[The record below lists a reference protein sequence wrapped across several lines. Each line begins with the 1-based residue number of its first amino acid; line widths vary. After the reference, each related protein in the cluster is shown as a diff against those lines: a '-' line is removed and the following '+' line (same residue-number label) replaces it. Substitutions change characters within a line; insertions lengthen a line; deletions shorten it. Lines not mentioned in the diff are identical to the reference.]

1 MNFSRFISK
10 RIWNNNFSSFSS
22 LISKIAIGGIVLGV
36 TIILLSFFILNGFKN
51 EIKNNVYSFS
61 GHFNI
66 SKYTGKFS
74 YKDNPLNLN
83 VGLSSHLEKLNY
95 VKYFQPYILSPIL
108 IKSNSDDIE
117 GVLFKGVDKNF
128 NSDLFNSKI
137 INGNWLDFK
146 KSNEYSNEII
156 ISKNLQKVLNAK
168 IGDDVYLYFANNPP
182 VYRKLKLKGVFE
194 TGMQEFDNNFIFG
207 DILLL
212 RKIYNWNDS
221 LVSGVEVFVENQ
233 NNLESIYND
242 LKTKTAFD
250 EFIEKTDTKY
260 IQVFDWLKLLDRNI
274 LIFFTLILFVASFN
288 MISILLILIMER
300 IRMIGIL
307 KALGSNNNQIKNI
320 FLYNGLRLIF
330 LGLFLGNLI
339 SFTFAV
345 FQDKFKILKLDK
357 TSYYMDYVP
366 IGWDLYALS
375 KLNLLILIVIFLVIF
390 LPILVINRIKI
401 LDSIKFS

>member
-1 MNFSRFISK
+1 MNFSQFISR
-10 RIWNNNFSSFSS
+10 RIWSNNFSSFS
-22 LISKIAIGGIVLGV
+22 LFISRIAIGGIVLGV

-51 EIKNNVYSFS
+51 EIKDNVYSFS

-74 YKDNPLNLN
+74 YKDNPLDLN
-83 VGLSSHLEKLNY
+83 IGLSAQLEKIDY
-95 VKYFQPYILSPIL
+95 VKHFQSYILSPIL
-108 IKSNSDDIE
+108 IKSNSEDIE
-117 GVLFKGVDKNF
+117 GVIFKGIDKNF
-128 NSDLFNSKI
+128 NSNLFKNKI
-137 INGNWLDFK
+137 IEGNWIDYE
-146 KSNEYSNEII
+146 SDNEYSNEIV
-156 ISKNLQKVLNAK
+156 ISKNLKKNLNAE
-168 IGDDVYLYFANNPP
+168 IGDDVFLYFANNPP

-207 DILLL
+207 DIVLL
-212 RKIYNWNDS
+212 RKIFNWDNT

-233 NNLESIYND
+233 DDLELNYND
-242 LKTKTAFD
+242 LKSKATFD
-250 EFIEKTDTKY
+250 EFIEKTDIKY

-274 LIFFTLILFVASFN
+274 LIFFTLILLVASFN

-320 FLYNGLRLIF
+320 FLYNGLRVIT

-339 SFTFAV
+339 SISLAV

-366 IGWDLYALS
+366 IGWDLYTLS
-375 KLNLLILIVIFLVIF
+375 KLNLLVFFVIFLVIF
-390 LPILVINRIKI
+390 LPIFIINRIKV

>member
-1 MNFSRFISK
+1 MNFSRFISN

-22 LISKIAIGGIVLGV
+22 LISKIAIGGIILGV

-66 SKYTGKFS
+66 SKYTGKYS
-74 YKDNPLNLN
+74 YKDNPLDLN
-83 VGLSSHLEKLNY
+83 VGLSSHLGELNY
-95 VKYFQPYILSPIL
+95 VKYFHPYILSPIL

-117 GVLFKGVDKNF
+117 GVLFKGVDENF

-137 INGNWLDFK
+137 IKGNWLDFK
-146 KSNEYSNEII
+146 KNNEYSNEII
-156 ISKNLQKVLNAK
+156 ISKNLQKVLDAK

-212 RKIYNWNDS
+212 RKIYNWNNS

-233 NNLESIYND
+233 NNLELIYND
-242 LKTKTAFD
+242 LKNKTTFD
-250 EFIEKTDTKY
+250 EFIEKTDNKY

-339 SFTFAV
+339 SIILAI

-357 TSYYMDYVP
+357 SSYYMDYIP
-366 IGWDLYALS
+366 IGWDLYALI
-375 KLNLLILIVIFLVIF
+375 KLNLLIFIVIFLVIF
-390 LPILVINRIKI
+390 LPILVINRIKV

>member
-1 MNFSRFISK
+1 MNFSQFISR
-10 RIWNNNFSSFSS
+10 RIWSNNFSSFSS

-51 EIKNNVYSFS
+51 EIKDNVYSFS

-74 YKDNPLNLN
+74 YKDNPLDLN
-83 VGLSSHLEKLNY
+83 IGLSSQLERLDY
-95 VKYFQPYILSPIL
+95 VKHFQSYILSPIL
-108 IKSNSDDIE
+108 IKSNSEDIE
-117 GVLFKGVDKNF
+117 GVIFKGIDKNF
-128 NSDLFNSKI
+128 NSNLFKNKI
-137 INGNWLDFK
+137 IEGNWMDYE
-146 KSNEYSNEII
+146 SDNEYSNEIV
-156 ISKNLQKVLNAK
+156 ISKNLKKNLNAE
-168 IGDDVYLYFANNPP
+168 IGDDVFLYFANNPP

-207 DILLL
+207 DIVLL
-212 RKIYNWNDS
+212 RKIYNWDNT

-233 NNLESIYND
+233 DDLELNYND
-242 LKTKTAFD
+242 LKSKATFD
-250 EFIEKTDTKY
+250 EFIEKTDIKY

-274 LIFFTLILFVASFN
+274 LIFFTLILLVASFN

-320 FLYNGLRLIF
+320 FLYNGLRVIT

-339 SFTFAV
+339 SISLAV

-366 IGWDLYALS
+366 IGWDLYTLS
-375 KLNLLILIVIFLVIF
+375 KLNLLVFFVIFLVVF
-390 LPILVINRIKI
+390 LPILIINRIKV